1 MPKQRLPLD
10 RVFLALAD
18 PSRRSMVERL
28 SRGPASVT
36 DLAEP
41 LPMSL
46 PAVLQHLQV
55 LEESGVVRSKKIGRV
70 RTCRIEVA
78 ALQSAEHWI
87 KQRRAGWE
95 RRLDRLG
102 AYLEEGSDPTIEGD
116 S

>member
-1 MPKQRLPLD
+1 
-10 RVFLALAD
+10 
-18 PSRRSMVERL
+18 
-28 SRGPASVT
+28 
-36 DLAEP
+36 
-41 LPMSL
+41 MSL

-78 ALQSAEHWI
+78 ALESAEHWI

-95 RRLDRLG
+95 RRLDQLG
-102 AYLEEGSDPTIEGD
+102 AYLEEGADPAIEGD